1 MFFKSKQQLGLDIG
15 SSSIKFAEVQFNK
28 GVARLDTFYFAQTP
42 PGMII
47 AGEVQSNI
55 GLGNLIAQ
63 TISQHQ
69 IKQKSVSTALWGSGV
84 IVKKISVPK
93 MDVKLLK
100 EQVKFE
106 AEQYI
111 PYGLDEVNIEFS
123 LLKNQSSYADSME
136 LLLVAA
142 KKDLVMSYAEAIEGA
157 SLSLTNLDVC
167 GFALANCFELNYP
180 NLDVNH
186 VGLLN
191 IGASSSNFVVIN
203 NKDVVFVRDIMA
215 GGLNYTQDIQKSMDV
230 TLDEAENLKISAATS
245 NDVPAETMEV
255 LKQTNE
261 SIAEEIL
268 RSVEFYTASS
278 GNSNPI
284 QRFYI
289 SGGSYRI
296 PELIPTL
303 ARVLNAK
310 IEILNPFI
318 NVTYNSKNLTPDYVN
333 QISPYAP
340 IAIGLAIRKVG
351 DET

>member
-15 SSSIKFAEVQFNK
+15 SSSVKFAEVQFNK
-28 GVARLDTFYFAQTP
+28 GVARLDSFYFAQTP
-42 PGMII
+42 QGMITG
-47 AGEVQSNI
+47 GEIQSNI

-63 TISQHQ
+63 TVSQHQ
-69 IKQKSVSTALWGSGV
+69 IKQKTVSAGVWGSGV

-123 LLKNQSSYADSME
+123 ILKHQSSFADSMD
-136 LLLVAA
+136 LLLVAV

-157 SLSLTNLDVC
+157 DLSLTTMDVN
-167 GFALANCFELNYP
+167 GFALANCFEINYP

-191 IGASSSNFVVIN
+191 IGASSSNFVVMH
-203 NKDVVFVRDIMA
+203 NKDVVFVRDIMV
-215 GGLNYTQDIQKSMDV
+215 GGSNYTQEIQKAMGISQ
-230 TLDEAENLKISAATS
+230 DEAENLKISAATTQ
-245 NDVPAETMEV
+245 DAPAEVIDV

-261 SIAEEIL
+261 AIAEEIQ
-268 RSVEFYTASS
+268 RSVEFYSASS
-278 GNSNPI
+278 GNANPI

-296 PELIPTL
+296 PDLIPTL
-303 ARVLNAK
+303 SKVLNAK
-310 IEILNPFI
+310 VEIHNPFI
-318 NVTYNSKNLTPDYVN
+318 QVTYNSKTLTPDYVN

-340 IAIGLAIRKVG
+340 IAVGLAMRKQG
-351 DET
+351 DEE